1 MAFTLEWPDSEV
13 RDVTTDGGA
22 VRVRLAAASVRD
34 AQGRRAW
41 LAGVTLS
48 LADATLAGDQA
59 HAFGRLAEGRLR
71 LDGRDIPRPSLPDT
85 LAGDL
90 ALSLRFA
97 NGTQLTA
104 TARALTLAADDAT
117 RFKEDLSC

>member
-1 MAFTLEWPDSEV
+1 MTFALEWPDSEV
-13 RDVTTDGGA
+13 RDVTAEGGS

-34 AQGRRAW
+34 GEGRRGW

-48 LADATLAGDQA
+48 LADSTLSGDPA

-71 LDGRDIPRPSLPDT
+71 RDGRDIPTPSLPDT
-85 LAGDL
+85 LDGDL

-104 TARALTLAADDAT
+104 TARSLALAVDDST